1 MKTLQWAAAALAVGA
16 LALPARAETTT
27 TNDWWDVKFESPT
40 PSVSVNNIAYGGTTF
55 TEGKL
60 GALTNN
66 ASTAGYDAQVQQN
79 QPWASGYWAMVDG
92 DESYWTNEWY
102 VAEGDMPNFTN
113 SYLKLDTQGN
123 DLTWTPT
130 NSAIELTT
138 LVDADLYLVGSDSP
152 PDTDDFDSAK
162 DVQTAIYLKNEIDE
176 ENGETTNSVLCVYVE
191 DALSGN
197 PYWQELKGVE
207 LTDNTWAHIQV
218 LVDHTGDPK
227 VSVFVNG
234 TQMSARDGS
243 DIAWTIAHSTSD
255 GAKEHKIHSV
265 AFRGTGAVDNF
276 AGKTLQTSYEEFDFS
291 AEVYMNDELQEVG
304 TVGNVSRLLE
314 SVQSGAGK
322 TADFVNF
329 RLTNAANPANPIDV
343 SIALTKIELEDF
355 EHDAVS
361 TYTYSW
367 DTASRQIL
375 IDTPSEFIN
384 IATNYNQRLQKWV
397 QTGLFSINAP
407 TVGATSNSVIAR
419 IYFEDIPEEGT
430 YNAIATTT
438 VGETTTSDAKKVR
451 PSEFAEGATKTITW
465 EFPATKSGGY
475 VLRTVSVQNGA
486 TASYAD
492 GTATVSVTLSAA
504 LLDNTTYANAT
515 YVEGDYTGKTPQWID
530 NGDGSYTLAA
540 GVAKIGTTIYETLA
554 SAIAAVE
561 ADASTTT
568 TVTLISSVN
577 EDVVI
582 PAGKNVALD
591 LFGNAITNVAS
602 DTISVYGT
610 LLLKDSS
617 ENTSGIVAS
626 AIASK
631 AALVNY
637 PTGSVT
643 IEAGTIAVPDNATYY
658 NIKNMGAMTIEEG
671 AVIVSRVSTKSTL
684 IANGWYGNAA
694 VDRDTTGQ
702 PNTAIL
708 TINGGV
714 FDGGLNVVKNDDYGI
729 LVIEGGT
736 FSNLSQTDAVILNWN
751 ETTINGGKFTGVT
764 KILCNGSYGANSA
777 DKGVMTINGGTF
789 RANSEQGNLFG
800 YGTEGDK
807 MSDALLEITGG
818 TFYGHVAGLGD
829 NDGTLGVAA
838 ISGGSFSE
846 VVPQIYCAEG
856 YVPVTTVDPATGLY
870 TVGKGAVQISIA
882 GEVKTF
888 GSIADAQAAAATA
901 EIADPV
907 FTIINTLSEETV
919 TLAYE
924 DTLKIVVA
932 EDGDATALS
941 VETSEVDNS
950 QYTYVVVS
958 NTDTETGVT
967 TYSVTRTVK
976 TYAVTFTVDGTT
988 VATTNA
994 PYGDT
999 LYGPADPTKTAETGY
1014 TVAFAGWTNAVA
1026 GGTVVAAADLPA
1038 VTGEATWA
1046 AVFTTTAI
1054 EYTVTVELDGGTLAS
1069 GDSIPATY
1077 TVETAAFTLPTPT
1090 KEGFTFKGWV
1100 DGDNQPVT
1108 QIAGGATGN
1117 ISLTAT
1123 WEKDSVE
1130 VKVNPGD
1137 GLDTIENA
1145 PAPIEFT
1152 AAGLCK
1158 IAFKAPAA
1166 GKYVLMTST
1175 TVNGDYKAEGTP
1187 VEFAA
1192 GALVELTET
1201 TAGTTK
1207 FFKIGYEK

>member
-1 MKTLQWAAAALAVGA
+1 MNKLRLATAAALVCGLFAGSASAASV
-16 LALPARAETTT
+16 ES
-27 TNDWWDVKFESPT
+27 TNDWWSVDFQSPT
-40 PSVSVNNIAYGGTTF
+40 ATGVALV
-55 TEGKL
+55 EGQL
-60 GALTNN
+60 GALTNDARYAEVVQPYN
-66 ASTAGYDAQVQQN
+66 SGVWTALE
-79 QPWASGYWAMVDG
+79 G
-92 DESYWTNEWY
+92 DESVITNGIVTNA
-102 VAEGDMPNFTN
+102 VANT
-113 SYLKLDTQGN
+113 SATSTYLKLDTQGN

-130 NSAIELTT
+130 NTT
-138 LVDADLYLVGSDSP
+138 RDVEISKALVDADLLLVGSDSAP
-152 PDTDDFDSAK
+152 ATDDFDK
-162 DVQTAIYLKNEIDE
+162 NGDVQTAIYLKNEIDE
-176 ENGETTNSVLCVYVE
+176 DNGETTNSVLCAYVYDTDLTKSV
-191 DALSGN
+191 
-197 PYWQELKGVE
+197 WVELKNAANPE
-207 LTDNTWAHIQV
+207 LTDNSWHHIAVFVEYPAAGNPQ
-218 LVDHTGDPK
+218 
-227 VSVFVNG
+227 VSVEVDG
-234 TQMSARDGS
+234 TLMKDATGKDQWPVANVEQNYKKL
-243 DIAWTIAHSTSD
+243 TSV
-255 GAKEHKIHSV
+255 SL
-265 AFRGTGAVDNF
+265 RGTGAVDNF
-276 AGKTLQTSYEEFDFS
+276 TGKAITSTDTPYNFAADVYLDGTFQPEMSVTNYTAAATVLFGDKNAEGFFMFDNATGPGNATYALS
-291 AEVYMNDELQEVG
+291 SIRVYNPG
-304 TVGNVSRLLE
+304 TDSWTTYN
-314 SVQSGAGK
+314 
-322 TADFVNF
+322 
-329 RLTNAANPANPIDV
+329 
-343 SIALTKIELEDF
+343 
-355 EHDAVS
+355 
-361 TYTYSW
+361 YTYDKVNNEITPETETDFIVFELDENDYQTGEFSV
-367 DTASRQIL
+367 TAST
-375 IDTPSEFIN
+375 DG
-384 IATNYNQRLQKWV
+384 ATEDCTLVEIHYL
-397 QTGLFSINAP
+397 TIGAHNANAVTVVGGTSTTEP
-407 TVGATSNSVIAR
+407 TVVK
-419 IYFEDIPEEGT
+419 P
-430 YNAIATTT
+430 
-438 VGETTTSDAKKVR
+438 SD
-451 PSEFAEGATKTITW
+451 FAEGATKTITW
-465 EFPATKSGGY
+465 TFNATEGAN
-475 VLRTVSVQNGA
+475 VLRTVAVQNGA
-486 TASYAD
+486 TATYAN
-492 GTATVSVTLSAA
+492 GVATVTVTLSEMIAA
-504 LLDNTTYANAT
+504 DTTYVTAT

-530 NGDGSYTLAA
+530 NGDGSYTLAT

-561 ADASTTT
+561 ADAATTT

-582 PAGKNVALD
+582 PAGKNVELD

-617 ENTSGIVAS
+617 ENTNGIVAS
-626 AIASK
+626 AIANK

-643 IEAGTIAVPDNATYY
+643 IEAGTIAVSDNATYY
-658 NIKNMGAMTIEEG
+658 NIKNMGAMTIKEG

-751 ETTINGGKFTGVT
+751 ETTINGGEFTGVT

-789 RANSEQGNLFG
+789 RANGEQGNLFG
-800 YGTEGDK
+800 YGTQGGK

-856 YVPVTTVDPATGLY
+856 YVPVTTVDPTTGLY
-870 TVGKGAVQISIA
+870 TVGKGAVQITIA
-882 GEVKTF
+882 EVVKTF

-907 FTIINTLSEETV
+907 FTIIDTLSEETV

-950 QYTYVVVS
+950 QYTYAVVS

-1026 GGTVVAAADLPA
+1026 GGAVVAAADLPA

-1054 EYTVTVELDGGTLAS
+1054 EYTVTVALDGGSLAE
-1069 GDSIPATY
+1069 GVVIPATY
-1077 TVETAAFTLPTPT
+1077 TVETAAFPLPTPT

-1108 QIAGGATGN
+1108 QIAGGATGD

-1123 WEKDSVE
+1123 WEEDSVE

-1137 GLDTIENA
+1137 GLAQYKTDHPDATVPE
-1145 PAPIEFT
+1145 PIEFT
-1152 AAGLCK
+1152 SDATPLCK
-1158 IAFKAPAA
+1158 IAFVAPAT

-1175 TVNGDYKAEGTP
+1175 TVNGTYQAEGTP
-1187 VEFAA
+1187 TAYEA

-1201 TAGTTK
+1201 ASATTK

>member
-16 LALPARAETTT
+16 LALPARAETVT

-92 DESYWTNEWY
+92 DESYWTNECY
-102 VAEGDMPNFTN
+102 VAEGDMPTFTN

-176 ENGETTNSVLCVYVE
+176 GSGETTNSVLCVYVE

-197 PYWQELKGVE
+197 PYWQELKGVK
-207 LTDNTWAHIQV
+207 LDDNSWAHIQV

-276 AGKTLQTSYEEFDFS
+276 AGKTLQTSYEEAFFKAEVFMNNQIVAEGETGNSTRVAKAEIGTDKTVTFEDFWFHDYDQDNGHPMTFNLVKIDIVDFS
-291 AEVYMNDELQEVG
+291 TGTTNTINYIVDSNRQITPGSGSGVTFLTTEL
-304 TVGNVSRLLE
+304 
-314 SVQSGAGK
+314 
-322 TADFVNF
+322 
-329 RLTNAANPANPIDV
+329 
-343 SIALTKIELEDF
+343 DF
-355 EHDAVS
+355 EGTSYV
-361 TYTYSW
+361 
-367 DTASRQIL
+367 I
-375 IDTPSEFIN
+375 
-384 IATNYNQRLQKWV
+384 
-397 QTGLFSINAP
+397 QTGEFKISIP
-407 TVGATSNSVIAR
+407 TQGAVDTTNTIAR
-419 IYFEDIPEEGT
+419 IYFEDLPEVGT

-465 EFPATKSGGY
+465 EFPAVKDGNLLT
-475 VLRTVSVQNGA
+475 TVQVSNGA
-486 TASYAD
+486 TLEYANK
-492 GTATVSVTLSAA
+492 TATVTVTLDAA
-504 LLDNTTYANAT
+504 LAADTLFAAAT
-515 YVEGDYTGKTPQWID
+515 YGTGSLAEGQDLKWTVENGLYTFT
-530 NGDGSYTLAA
+530 SYTPP
-540 GVAKIGTTIYETLA
+540 VAIIVADSGATTNEYETLA
-554 SAIAAVE
+554 AAVAAVQDGE
-561 ADASTTT
+561 TVVLVSTIANESVHYTGT
-568 TVTLISSVN
+568 AAFTIDLNGQTWNYLDGENGNYAAFKNDGATVT
-577 EDVVI
+577 
-582 PAGKNVALD
+582 
-591 LFGNAITNVAS
+591 F
-602 DTISVYGT
+602 
-610 LLLKDSS
+610 KDSS
-617 ENTSGIVAS
+617 EAGTGKIYCNGDGFCIWSR
-626 AIASK
+626 
-631 AALVNY
+631 
-637 PTGSVT
+637 TGSVVIESGSFVNKSHEDYAIYIGTDDANFVDGVPPT
-643 IEAGTIAVPDNATYY
+643 ITITGGSFVNEDNAPY
-658 NIKNMGAMTIEEG
+658 NNKPDWSRLVLNVMNSNATTRTLVKTELIQVSGGSYSWDPALGDDNMGGSFVAEG
-671 AVIVSRVSTKSTL
+671 YKSV
-684 IANGWYGNAA
+684 Y
-694 VDRDTTGQ
+694 DDTTG
-702 PNTAIL
+702 L
-708 TINGGV
+708 Y
-714 FDGGLNVVKNDDYGI
+714 NVVLDAEKFTI
-729 LVIEGGT
+729 T
-736 FSNLSQTDAVILNWN
+736 FVNG
-751 ETTINGGKFTGVT
+751 ETTLYTTTAYEGFAPVYQGETPAKEATAQFTYAFAGWT
-764 KILCNGSYGANSA
+764 NA
-777 DKGVMTINGGTF
+777 
-789 RANSEQGNLFG
+789 
-800 YGTEGDK
+800 
-807 MSDALLEITGG
+807 
-818 TFYGHVAGLGD
+818 VAGG
-829 NDGTLGVAA
+829 
-838 ISGGSFSE
+838 
-846 VVPQIYCAEG
+846 P
-856 YVPVTTVDPATGLY
+856 LY
-870 TVGKGAVQISIA
+870 A
-882 GEVKTF
+882 GELP
-888 GSIADAQAAAATA
+888 AAAGDTTYTA
-901 EIADPV
+901 A
-907 FTIINTLSEETV
+907 FTETV
-919 TLAYE
+919 NRY
-924 DTLKIVVA
+924 D
-932 EDGDATALS
+932 
-941 VETSEVDNS
+941 
-950 QYTYVVVS
+950 
-958 NTDTETGVT
+958 
-967 TYSVTRTVK
+967 
-976 TYAVTFTVDGTT
+976 VTFTVDGTT

-999 LYGPADPTKTAETGY
+999 LYGPADPVKTAETGY
-1014 TVAFAGWTNAVA
+1014 EVAFAGWTNAVA
-1026 GGTVVAAADLPA
+1026 GGATVTAANLPE
-1038 VTGEATWA
+1038 VTGDATWA

-1054 EYTVTVELDGGTLAS
+1054 EYTVTVALDGGTLAS

-1108 QIAGGATGN
+1108 QIAGGTTGN

-1123 WEKDSVE
+1123 WEEDSVE
-1130 VKVNPGD
+1130 VHVNPGD

-1175 TVNGDYKAEGTP
+1175 TVNGTYQAEGTP
-1187 VEFAA
+1187 VEFAE

-1207 FFKIGYEK
+1207 FFKIGWIAPSGN